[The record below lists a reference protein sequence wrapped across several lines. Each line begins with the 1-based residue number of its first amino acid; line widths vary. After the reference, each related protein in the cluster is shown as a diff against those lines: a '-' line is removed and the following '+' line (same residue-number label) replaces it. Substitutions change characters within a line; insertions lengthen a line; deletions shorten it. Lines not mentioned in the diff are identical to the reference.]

1 MINKLKSTVL
11 MGICLSIVGLP
22 AIAKTESNVT
32 KIAVAAVGNI
42 QRDAFIVRIATGQA
56 EKKSPNGEWLPLAIG
71 TDLAN
76 DDIVKT
82 GKNSTVLLELP
93 ENVGFIRLLP
103 ETEIKVNQIKVDR
116 SFEGGQIAELSVTKG
131 KVITKVRKFNRKSSK
146 LQIHTKGATAAVRGT
161 SFLTSFNEN
170 NETKVIVGDGAVSV
184 KAQGEEVMVQPKEF
198 TTVGIGNKPLNPGL
212 VGSKM
217 SFSISSLS
225 PYDGKLN
232 VMGVTDPD
240 AEIYL
245 NKVGLGANN
254 DGTFNGSLSLKEGE
268 NQVSIKA
275 STIDGRQKVSKLK
288 VLKFT
293 D

>member
-1 MINKLKSTVL
+1 MFNKIKSTVL
-11 MGICLSIVGLP
+11 LGLCVSLISVP
-22 AIAKTESNVT
+22 AMAQGNSADIK
-32 KIAVAAVGNI
+32 VAAAMGNI

-76 DDIVKT
+76 DDVVKT

-103 ETEIKVNQIKVDR
+103 ETEIKVDQIKVDR
-116 SFEGGQIAELSVTKG
+116 SFEGGQIAEISVSKG

-170 NETKVIVGDGAVSV
+170 SETKVIVGDGAVAV
-184 KAQGEEVMVQPKEF
+184 KAQGEEVLVKPKEF
-198 TTVGIGNKPLNPGL
+198 TKVGIGNKPQNPDL
-212 VGSKM
+212 VGNKM
-217 SFSISSLS
+217 TFSISSLL
-225 PYDGKLN
+225 PEDGKLN
-232 VMGVTDPD
+232 VNGVTDPD

-254 DGTFNGSLSLKEGE
+254 DGTFTGTLSLKEGE